1 MYIASLGNLPVHVDY
16 AYFSLKC
23 PKYNLLSLMFI
34 MFINVVYNAVFYCPP
49 IAGAADEDCGV
60 HDAAEPPVPHGR
72 GGGAGAETLGLE
84 AV

>member
-1 MYIASLGNLPVHVDY
+1 
-16 AYFSLKC
+16 
-23 PKYNLLSLMFI
+23 
-34 MFINVVYNAVFYCPP
+34 MFINVFYNAVFYCPP

-60 HDAAEPPVPHGR
+60 HSGAEPPVPHGR